1 MTTASLGA
9 EERSRKNLTVILKA
23 LSVKGQAVAADCMG
37 VSESTVSRMK
47 DGELEK
53 LSGLLA
59 AIGLKVV
66 PTNMHC
72 YPEAEIE
79 ALRILARRSDVL
91 RPHGLEWED

>member
-1 MTTASLGA
+1 MTIASLTYP
-9 EERSRKNLTVILKA
+9 ERSRKNQAVILSA
-23 LSVKGQAVAADCMG
+23 LSDRGQAVAAGCMG

-53 LSGLLA
+53 LSCLLA
-59 AIGLKVV
+59 AVGLKVV
-66 PTNMHC
+66 PVDMHC
-72 YPEAEIE
+72 YQEAEIE

>member
-1 MTTASLGA
+1 MPASVG
-9 EERSRKNLTVILKA
+9 LK
-23 LSVKGQAVAADCMG
+23 QAADAAE
-37 VSESTVSRMK
+37 VDESTVSRWK
-47 DGELEK
+47 EK
-53 LSGLLA
+53 LITQFCRVLA
-59 AIGLKVV
+59 RIGLKVV